1 MEVYRMK
8 KYHIINNNNE
18 ILWEV
23 YTTSSRNALI
33 MYLLDREDY
42 SIDICIF
49 QDAFSH
55 IWKVC
60 EYDNEDEYLIAKEV
74 PEEEL
79 RDNMI
84 LSKNISNIEK
94 IKLLFNRDKVLIR
107 NRVPALYYLMLEFL
121 DSFKK

>member
-1 MEVYRMK
+1 MEVYIMK
-8 KYHIINNNNE
+8 KYHIVNNNNE
-18 ILWEV
+18 VLWEV

-33 MYLLDREDY
+33 MYLLDRDND
-42 SIDICIF
+42 SKDICIF
-49 QDAFSH
+49 QDACSH

-94 IKLLFNRDKVLIR
+94 LKLLFNRDKALIR
-107 NRVPALYYLMLEFL
+107 NRFPALYYLMLEFL

>member
-1 MEVYRMK
+1 MK
-8 KYHIINNNNE
+8 KYRIVNNSGE
-18 ILWEV
+18 TLWEV
-23 YTTSSRNALI
+23 YATSNRNALI

-94 IKLLFNRDKVLIR
+94 LKSLFNRDKALIR
-107 NRVPALYYLMLEFL
+107 NRFPALYYLMLEFL

>member
-1 MEVYRMK
+1 MK
-8 KYHIINNNNE
+8 KYQIVNNNNE
-18 ILWEV
+18 VLWEV

-33 MYLLDREDY
+33 MYLLDRDND
-42 SIDICIF
+42 SKDICIF
-49 QDAFSH
+49 QDACSH

-60 EYDNEDEYLIAKEV
+60 EYDNEDEYLIAKEI
-74 PEEEL
+74 PQEEL

-94 IKLLFNRDKVLIR
+94 LKLLFNRDKALIR
-107 NRVPALYYLMLEFL
+107 NRFPALYYLMLEFL